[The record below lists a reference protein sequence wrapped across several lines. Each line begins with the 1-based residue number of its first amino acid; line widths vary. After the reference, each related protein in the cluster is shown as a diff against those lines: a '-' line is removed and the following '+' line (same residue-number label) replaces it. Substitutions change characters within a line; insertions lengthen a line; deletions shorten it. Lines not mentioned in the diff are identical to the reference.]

1 MYRGRR
7 KSACPLF
14 FLIFYAS
21 ARRGKL
27 DIVYILIYYIL
38 IETCLHVPFYPY
50 GISGSI
56 TS

>member
-1 MYRGRR
+1 MYRGRH

-14 FLIFYAS
+14 FLIFCAS

-27 DIVYILIYYIL
+27 DIVYILLYYIL
-38 IETCLHVPFYPY
+38 IETCLNVSFCSYE
-50 GISGSI
+50 ISGSI